1 MVGQTLDAV
10 YENGVFR
17 PLQPVDGDVKE
28 GEKVRLRLLTVGAA
42 LRALEELTHIYDG
55 LSEEEIKE
63 IEKVILS
70 RGNRSV
76 TRHNAGQSKA
86 RKTP

>member
-1 MVGQTLDAV
+1 MGQILNAV

-17 PLQPVDGDVKE
+17 PLEPVGGDVNE
-28 GEKVRLRLLTVGAA
+28 GEKVRLRLITVSAA

-70 RGNRSV
+70 RDNRSV
-76 TRHNAGQSKA
+76 TRHNAGRSRA
-86 RKTP
+86 RKIP